1 MNNTYVSKGSV
12 AIVVVLFSYK
22 NLFASDGDY
31 GFLTRGF
38 FGNVEYGYSQEQTK
52 SESNEEAQSALSQ
65 NYTLGKTG
73 FIYSPKLV
81 SYLVQGS
88 LLMSESESTSSQA
101 SSESAN
107 YRINTDIIRESKYP
121 FTVYA
126 DKTTTPYSNIQAGST
141 LSYNEV
147 NNRYGISGTAK
158 VPYVNFRYSATVS
171 DMQRDESSAYEMRDE
186 KTVMGNVYQNYD
198 HGSFSAIYNA
208 NTREYSRD
216 NFVSQIK
223 QGFDDQSNDVR
234 INGTWTPDKTL
245 RFASNASY
253 VENTG
258 TSYNMSNITGNLD
271 VAWMPTD
278 RYIAGLDVS
287 ASTMSAAGSKYNTLM
302 LNANS
307 YYKVTPGL
315 STTQNIALNRSDGDS
330 MKYTME
336 MATLGVNYHKSF
348 ENEWILNTSASVTGQ
363 KQQNET
369 SAEVNST
376 SADAG
381 INKEAY
387 SYSFGQG
394 VSKHFD
400 SIATT
405 FSGDLSYYGMTS
417 SLEEESQRMSA
428 NMLLSSNL
436 WMNFYNTFSLYYIKD
451 DSLYYAGGEIGML
464 KRNTTVR
471 TASNRLNYSRSVGYN
486 GRLALGGGVS
496 YSVSQSNDEES
507 ITRIYPHVNGSFS
520 YLFFNAL
527 QFTSLASASQ
537 DSVSDLTNYSAN
549 VGFNYRIRKIT
560 MSLDGHH
567 YMQTGVDG
575 RYTVVDSL
583 FFKVARRF

>member
-1 MNNTYVSKGSV
+1 MSNTYVSKGSV
-12 AIVVVLFSYK
+12 AVVVVLFSYK
-22 NLFASDGDY
+22 HLVASDGDY

-52 SESNEEAQSALSQ
+52 SENNKEARDTLSQ

-73 FIYSPKLV
+73 FLYSPKLV

-88 LLMSESESTSSQA
+88 LLMDDSQSTSSQS
-101 SSESAN
+101 SSESVN

-126 DKTTTPYSNIQAGST
+126 DKTTTPYSNIQVGST
-141 LSYNEV
+141 LSYNEE

-158 VPYVNFRYSATVS
+158 VPYVNFRYSATAS

-198 HGSFSAIYNA
+198 HGAFSATYNA
-208 NTREYSRD
+208 NMREYSRD
-216 NFVSQIK
+216 NFDLQTR
-223 QGFDDQSNDVR
+223 QAFDDQSNDVR

-245 RFASNASY
+245 RFASNVSY

-258 TSYNMSNITGNLD
+258 TLYNLRNTTGNFET
-271 VAWMPTD
+271 AWTPTD
-278 RYIAGLDVS
+278 RYIAGLDVG

-307 YYKVTPGL
+307 HYQVTPGL
-315 STTQNIALNRSDGDS
+315 SATQNIALNRSDGDS
-330 MKYTME
+330 TKYTME

-348 ENEWILNTSASVTGQ
+348 ENEWMINTSASVTGQ

-369 SAEVNST
+369 SAEMNST

-387 SYSFGQG
+387 SYSLGQG
-394 VSKHFD
+394 VSKHFE

-405 FSGDLSYYGMTS
+405 LSGDLSYYGMTS

-436 WMNFYNTFSLYYIKD
+436 WMNFYNTFSLYYIQD
-451 DSLYYAGGEIGML
+451 ESLYYAGGEIGML

-471 TASNRLNYSRSVGYN
+471 TASNRLNYSRTVGYN
-486 GRLALGGGVS
+486 GRLALGGGIS
-496 YSVSQSNDEES
+496 YSVSQFNDEES
-507 ITRIYPHVNGSFS
+507 VTRIYPNVNGNFS

-527 QFTSLASASQ
+527 QFTSSVAASQ

-560 MSLDGHH
+560 MSLDGRH
-567 YMQTGVDG
+567 YMQTGAEG